1 MINCRTEHLCE
12 LAVYSFEIGLYL
24 SIMNSLLST
33 TDLIIFFGSLLAVM
47 GMGLWV
53 GRKEDSSED
62 YFLAGRSTRWWGVA
76 GSIFGSNVSANHI
89 VGMMGVGFAVGFAQ
103 SHFEITAIAGL
114 LMLCYFFLPVY
125 RKLNVYTLSDYLSK
139 RYDDRSRVSYALI
152 MVIIMV
158 VIQMVP
164 GFYIGSRSINI
175 LLQGDTGRKAVAEA
189 VVSDDGKLTEI
200 NILHGGESYGSAPKV
215 LINNKETDFLDATL
229 AAGKVDKIII
239 NPTAQDSTFD
249 SPVSISF
256 AGGNIENPEISP
268 GDVDPFKYKLGILI
282 MALVTGTYVILGGLK
297 AVIITDVIQSVLL
310 LLAGLLVAFITF
322 SQPEIGGW
330 ANLMARDLGTEG
342 VDRFHLYNSSNH
354 PALPWTGVLS
364 GLMILHFYYWGTN
377 QFIVQR
383 ALSAVSDKEAKMGII
398 AAGFFKLLIPFFS
411 IGTGIAAFY
420 LFKDRNLEVAQDAVF
435 IKLLTELIAPIG
447 FGLVGLIAAG
457 MIGAILSS
465 LDSMMNS
472 AATIMTFDLY
482 KKYINPNADD
492 RKLISIGRI
501 WIITF
506 IILAGFI
513 TIYTMDPNS
522 KDSFFLHVAKHQ
534 GNLIAGVVVAFFLG
548 MCWRRATA
556 AGGVAAIIA
565 GVIFSYSIPVLYGN
579 LAEGNQP
586 LIDLFGEKLNFMHG
600 AFLSA
605 ILSILVHILVS
616 LKTQPD
622 QEKGKLTWTGL
633 QIFSPQELSVF
644 VKTLL
649 FCVAVYATLA
659 TLVVMGTISPTIAA
673 FIGAIWTFGCFY
685 VSASR
690 KAKQAGISVYRE
702 DRFWAGG
709 LAGSAIFMLFYFF

>member
-1 MINCRTEHLCE
+1 
-12 LAVYSFEIGLYL
+12 
-24 SIMNSLLST
+24 MNSLLST
-33 TDLIIFFGSLLAVM
+33 TDLIIFFGSLLTVM
-47 GMGLWV
+47 GMGLWA
-53 GRKEDSSED
+53 GRKEDSSEE
-62 YFLAGRSTRWWGVA
+62 YFLAGKSTRWWGVA

-125 RKLNVYTLSDYLSK
+125 RKLNVYTLSDYLSR

-189 VVSDDGKLTEI
+189 VFSQNGKLSEVK
-200 NILHGGESYGSAPKV
+200 ILHGGEKYGSSPQV
-215 LINNKETDFLDATL
+215 LVNNEKADFLEASIID
-229 AAGKVDKIII
+229 GKVNKVGL
-239 NPTAQDSTFD
+239 TSTPPE
-249 SPVSISF
+249 SLSQTLKISF
-256 AGGNIENPEISP
+256 AGGNLENPEISP
-268 GDVDPFKYKLGILI
+268 GDVDPFNYKLGILI

-297 AVIITDVIQSVLL
+297 AVIVTDVIQSVLL

-330 ANLMARDLGTEG
+330 ANLMARDQGAEG
-342 VDRFHLYNSSNH
+342 VERFHLYNASNH

-383 ALSAVSDKEAKMGII
+383 ALSAISDKEAKMGII

-411 IGTGIAAFY
+411 IGTGIAAYY

-482 KKYINPNADD
+482 KKYINPEADD
-492 RKLISIGRI
+492 RKLISIGRV
-501 WIITF
+501 WIIIF
-506 IILAGFI
+506 IVLAGFI

-534 GNLIAGVVVAFFLG
+534 GNLIAGLVVAFFLG
-548 MCWRRATA
+548 MCWKRATA

-565 GVIFSYSIPVLYGN
+565 GVVFSYSVPEIYSSFVD
-579 LAEGNQP
+579 GNQT
-586 LIDLFGEKLNFMHG
+586 LKNLFGEKLNFMHG
-600 AFLSA
+600 AFISA
-605 ILSILVHILVS
+605 ILSALVHILVS
-616 LKTQPD
+616 LNTQPE
-622 QEKGKLTWTGL
+622 QEKSKLTWTGL
-633 QIFSPQELSVF
+633 QIFTPQELSVF
-644 VKTLL
+644 IKTLL
-649 FCVAVYATLA
+649 FCLVVYATLA
-659 TLVVMGTISPTIAA
+659 TLVVMKTISPTIAA
-673 FIGAIWTFGCFY
+673 LIGSVWTVRCFY
-685 VSASR
+685 ISALYKSR
-690 KAKQAGISVYRE
+690 EVGLAIYQE
-702 DRFWAGG
+702 DRLWAGG
-709 LAGSAIFMLFYFF
+709 LAGCAIFMLFYFF

>member
-1 MINCRTEHLCE
+1 
-12 LAVYSFEIGLYL
+12 
-24 SIMNSLLST
+24 MNSLLSS
-33 TDLIIFFGSLLAVM
+33 TDLFIFFGSLIAVM

-125 RKLNVYTLSDYLSK
+125 RKLNVYTLSDYLSR

-189 VVSDDGKLTEI
+189 VAAPDGKLSEI
-200 NILHGGESYGSAPKV
+200 KILHGGEAYGTAPKV
-215 LINNKETDFLDATL
+215 LINNKEVDFLEASLLD
-229 AAGKVDKIII
+229 GQVEKVVM
-239 NPTAQDSTFD
+239 NTSEPETYQGL
-249 SPVSISF
+249 PLSISF
-256 AGGNIENPEISP
+256 SGGNLENPAISP
-268 GDVDPFKYKLGILI
+268 GDVDPFNYQLGILI
-282 MALVTGTYVILGGLK
+282 MALITGAYVIIGGLK
-297 AVIITDVIQSVLL
+297 AVIITDVIQSALL

-330 ANLMARDLGTEG
+330 ASLMDRDLGPEG
-342 VDRFHLYNSSNH
+342 VERFHLYNASNH

-364 GLMILHFYYWGTN
+364 GLMVLHFYYWGTN

-383 ALSAVSDKEAKMGII
+383 ALSATTDKEAKMGII

-435 IKLLTELIAPIG
+435 IKLLTELISPLG

-482 KKYINPNADD
+482 KKYLNPDADD
-492 RKLISIGRI
+492 RKLISVGRF
-501 WIITF
+501 WIIVF
-506 IILAGFI
+506 IVLAGFI

-548 MCWRRATA
+548 MCWKRATA
-556 AGGVAAIIA
+556 AGGVAAILA
-565 GVIFSYSIPVLYGN
+565 GVLFSYSIPVLYAN
-579 LAEGNQP
+579 LAEGNQA
-586 LIDLFGEKLNFMHG
+586 LIDLFGSKLNFMHG
-600 AFLSA
+600 AFVSALLSA
-605 ILSILVHILVS
+605 QVHIVIS
-616 LKTQPD
+616 LQTQPD
-622 QEKGKLTWTGL
+622 EEKGKLTWIGL
-633 QIFSPQELSVF
+633 QIFSAKELSVF
-644 VKTLL
+644 LKTLL
-649 FCVAVYATLA
+649 FCLAIYATLA
-659 TLVVMGTISPTIAA
+659 TLVVSEIIPPAMAA
-673 FIGAIWTFGCFY
+673 FIGAIWTFFCFFL
-685 VSASR
+685 SASH
-690 KAKQAGISVYRE
+690 KAKSVGIATYRE

-709 LAGSAIFMLFYFF
+709 LASCAIFMLFYFF